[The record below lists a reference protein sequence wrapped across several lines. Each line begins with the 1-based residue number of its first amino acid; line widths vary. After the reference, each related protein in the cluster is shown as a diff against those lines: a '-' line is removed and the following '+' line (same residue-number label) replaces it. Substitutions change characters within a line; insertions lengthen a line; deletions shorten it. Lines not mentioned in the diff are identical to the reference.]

1 MKTEVELWYMT
12 MKELRAYA
20 KEIGCCLGYDA
31 MRKETTINA
40 ILSHQKPI
48 ERERGE
54 KRPIR

>member
-40 ILSHQKPI
+40 ILSHQQPI
-48 ERERGE
+48 ERERDG
-54 KRPIR
+54 K

>member
-1 MKTEVELWYMT
+1 MKTEAELWCMA

-31 MRKETTINA
+31 SRKESTVNA
-40 ILSHQKPI
+40 ILSHQKHI

-54 KRPIR
+54 K